1 MNFYYLH
8 LFAFNRAEVG
18 HPLYFAWC
26 CCFRPSAFVL
36 EASRDYEAL
45 IPSEGRLERLVPV
58 WWETRPQL
66 NSPLTTHS
74 SSRKSWEMESHL
86 GPLVSNSVFKPLPLI
101 RALFMPA
108 DGYHHRCSLS
118 LLQSQGT
125 CLAVNSSF
133 VKAYCRHTL
142 SSILPTAHGGSLD
155 SVHGICSSG
164 GKFHRQIHEMT
175 QRERIESSPSMD
187 DILFHS
193 CQGSILRLF
202 HSQEHTSDSSDQSK
216 Q

>member
-1 MNFYYLH
+1 MQTVWSEEDMNFYYLH

-86 GPLVSNSVFKPLPLI
+86 GPLVSNSVFKPLPPNLTSNLYVHLWAAELACAM
-101 RALFMPA
+101 RYYLCM
-108 DGYHHRCSLS
+108 YSYSLWS
-118 LLQSQGT
+118 PSWPQ
-125 CLAVNSSF
+125 
-133 VKAYCRHTL
+133 R
-142 SSILPTAHGGSLD
+142 LPT
-155 SVHGICSSG
+155 
-164 GKFHRQIHEMT
+164 
-175 QRERIESSPSMD
+175 
-187 DILFHS
+187 
-193 CQGSILRLF
+193 RL
-202 HSQEHTSDSSDQSK
+202 
-216 Q
+216 